1 MLLKVDREKR
11 LERCG
16 ERAPLI
22 AKVAEVYGWSKLWE
36 AALDL
41 ADAMSHHGRGN
52 HPCHLCDAAPL
63 EEQSVLEHI
72 LCTHWEELHL
82 TSRMDPEMLLNM
94 LNDMQLEVLSLIIS
108 IAFCICTSCVLFCY
122 LSIYLYMYTP
132 CSLGL
137 YPRNF
142 DFR

>member
-63 EEQSVLEHI
+63 EEAI
-72 LCTHWEELHL
+72 
-82 TSRMDPEMLLNM
+82 
-94 LNDMQLEVLSLIIS
+94 
-108 IAFCICTSCVLFCY
+108 CIGAHPVY
-122 LSIYLYMYTP
+122 
-132 CSLGL
+132 SLGGTTFNIKNG
-137 YPRNF
+137 P
-142 DFR
+142 